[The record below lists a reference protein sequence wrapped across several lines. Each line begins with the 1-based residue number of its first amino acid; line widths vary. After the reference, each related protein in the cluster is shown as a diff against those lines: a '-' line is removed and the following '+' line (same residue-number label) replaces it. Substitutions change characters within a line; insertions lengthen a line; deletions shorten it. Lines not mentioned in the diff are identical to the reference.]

1 MAADINS
8 VVLIGRLTRDIE
20 VRYTPTGVPVGKIG
34 LANNR
39 RTKKG
44 EQWIEETNFFDITL
58 FGKMAESLTPYLT
71 KGQQICVEG
80 ELRFESW
87 EKEGQKFSRV
97 GIIANNLQ
105 LLGSRPSGNGSSVS
119 QNSSYSGNNNTMG
132 GYNPSQS
139 NMPSSVPKDPHS
151 FDEDIP
157 F

>member
-8 VVLIGRLTRDIE
+8 VVLVGRLTRDIE
-20 VRYTPTGVPVGKIG
+20 VRYTPTGVPVGKLG

-39 RTKKG
+39 RSKKG
-44 EQWIEETNFFDITL
+44 EQWVEETNFFDVTL
-58 FGKMAESLTPYLT
+58 FGKIAESLTPYLT

-87 EKEGQKFSRV
+87 EKEGQKFSRINIV
-97 GIIANNLQ
+97 ANNLQ
-105 LLGSRPSGNGSSVS
+105 LLGSRPSGSTNPIS
-119 QNSSYSGNNNTMG
+119 QNDGYQNNNSTMG

-139 NMPSSVPKDPHS
+139 NMPSSVPNNSHS